1 MHRQMARDELRI
13 LLVDTHAEDASRF
26 RELMAHDRDTVC
38 ATTHVT
44 NVTEALAHCEN
55 GRFDVLLLEVD
66 PLETVGTE
74 AIDVFQDKL
83 PALPIVVLTRL
94 DCSSLAHEALWRG
107 AQDVLCKS
115 WIDARLLART
125 LRYAI
130 ERQTHVADLG
140 RSAER
145 ARKASSAK
153 SEWVA
158 HISHD
163 IRTPMTSILGMTE
176 LLLDTKIDAEQREH
190 LLIISRAG
198 DGLLALISDILD
210 LSRIEA
216 NQLPVEKIPFSLN
229 STLRDIVQTLGPRAR
244 NKGLDVRCR
253 VAPDVPDALLG
264 DPGRLRQVLLN
275 LTGNAIKF
283 TDAGTVSIDVLTLQR
298 SDSEVMLEFA
308 VSDSGIG
315 IPEDVQR
322 GLFNAYT
329 QVHQNARKYGGTGLG
344 LAISARIVECLGGRI
359 WLESRV
365 GTGSVFHFTVPYH
378 IDSERVLHPR
388 LAPAA
393 ALAGMKVLLVED
405 NRATSHALMEQLG
418 ELGIRAFAARASLVA
433 LDELQRAR
441 ERGEP
446 YSIVLVD
453 TRRSSTDRFELVEMM
468 RAEQGADCP
477 AVIVLALAGESGD
490 ATRCKQL
497 GVAGYLTKPISN
509 QDLLGAIRAV
519 AGSADESK
527 QDALVTRHSLREAR
541 RRLHVLV
548 AEDDDA
554 NRRLVM
560 HLLRKCGHSAFGVA
574 DGESALQAI
583 VGDEFDA
590 VLMDVQMPG
599 KDGFETTREIRAAE
613 LATGAHLP
621 IIALTAHSMR
631 GDMERCLA
639 AGMDDYVAK
648 PIRAAELYDAL
659 ARIEH
664 KIES

>member
-1 MHRQMARDELRI
+1 MHSPMARDELRI
-13 LLVDTHAEDASRF
+13 LLVDPNREDADRF
-26 RELMAHDRDTVC
+26 RDLVSHDRETVC

-44 NVTEALAHCEN
+44 NVSDALAHCED
-55 GRFDVLLLEVD
+55 GRFDVLLLEID
-66 PLETVGTE
+66 PLESVGTE
-74 AIDVFQDKL
+74 AVEMFQEKL

-94 DCSSLAHEALWRG
+94 DCSTLAHEALWRG

-115 WIDARLLART
+115 WIDSRLLART
-125 LRYAI
+125 LRYAV
-130 ERQTHVADLG
+130 ERQTHVAELL
-140 RSAER
+140 R
-145 ARKASSAK
+145 ATTRAQKASAVK

-163 IRTPMTSILGMTE
+163 IRTPLTSILGMTE

-190 LLIISRAG
+190 LLIVSRAG
-198 DGLLALISDILD
+198 EGLLSLISDILD

-216 NQLPVEKIPFSLN
+216 NQLPIEKIPFSLN
-229 STLRDIVQTLGPRAR
+229 STLRDIVQTLGPKAR

-264 DPGRLRQVLLN
+264 DPARVRQVLLN
-275 LTGNAIKF
+275 LTSNAIKF
-283 TDAGTVSIDVLTLQR
+283 TDAGTVGIDVLTLER
-298 SDSEVMLEFA
+298 SDSEVVLEFA

-315 IPEDVQR
+315 IPEEVQR
-322 GLFNAYT
+322 SLFTPYT
-329 QVHQNARKYGGTGLG
+329 QVHQNMRKYGGTGLG
-344 LAISARIVECLGGRI
+344 LSISARVIECLGGRI
-359 WLESRV
+359 WVESRV
-365 GTGSVFHFTVPYH
+365 GTGSIFHFTVPYQ
-378 IDSERVLHPR
+378 IDSERVLQPR

-393 ALAGMKVLLVED
+393 SLAGMKVLLVED
-405 NRATSHALMEQLG
+405 NRATTNALMEQLG
-418 ELGIRAFAARASLVA
+418 ELGIRAFAARASLAA

-453 TRRSSTDRFELVEMM
+453 TRRSSADRFELVEMM
-468 RAEQGADCP
+468 RAEQGNDCP
-477 AVIVLALAGESGD
+477 AVIVMALAGEAGD
-490 ATRCKQL
+490 ANRCKQL

-527 QDALVTRHSLREAR
+527 HDALVTRHSLREAR

-560 HLLRKCGHSAFGVA
+560 HLLRKCGHSAFGVTC
-574 DGESALQAI
+574 GESALQAI
-583 VGDEFDA
+583 AGDEFDA

-613 LATGAHLP
+613 VASGVHLP

-659 ARIEH
+659 ARIEQ
-664 KIES
+664 KTER